1 MKWARKATAIL
12 VGLGLL
18 ALLLVAPAAAQ
29 GTASPVR
36 VEDDS
41 AAVTFGSDVTF
52 TLEATSEVEIVG
64 ASLLYGAT
72 RSDGR
77 TLVPQD
83 LSPGTDLS
91 LAHVLD
97 TRIFHLPVGVEVGY
111 SWLLRDAAGNEY
123 ETPVQSFVYEDLRFD
138 WQQVQV
144 GDVTIYWYDG
154 NQRWGNELGDLT
166 ARALERLQKDIG
178 AKLNEPVSIFI
189 YADTDDMRAALQS
202 NSVEWVGGQAVPS
215 LGLIIGAV
223 EAGDTAEA
231 ARIIPHELSHQLLH
245 QATDNPYGGVPLWF
259 DEGLAVHNQET
270 PDYIFP
276 VMLEEAALND
286 QLIPLE
292 ALSASFPADPDRAL
306 LSYAQSHS
314 VVEYILADYGA
325 ERLAAL
331 ADAFALAMP
340 TNAAL
345 EATLGV
351 TVDELDAAW
360 RATLPAA
367 ERSRPLEGSPSVA
380 PADRF
385 SEPAVL
391 PQSSAAPRNR
401 GHGGGHG
408 GGVLAQGAI
417 ADAAPRMLPAS
428 PPNVAGFAYPV
439 RPLALLVGAAI
450 SGMVIVSVVTVVV
463 VVRLA
468 RYWHQR

>member
-1 MKWARKATAIL
+1 MKWAHTATAIL
-12 VGLGLL
+12 MGLGLV
-18 ALLLVAPAAAQ
+18 ALLLVSPVAAQ
-29 GTASPVR
+29 GTASPVQ
-36 VEDDS
+36 VDDDS

-52 TLEATSEVEIVG
+52 TLEASSEVEIVA

-77 TLVPQD
+77 TVVPQD
-83 LSPGTDLS
+83 ITPSTDLS
-91 LAHVLD
+91 LEHVLD

-111 SWLLRDAAGNEY
+111 SWLLRDAAGEEY
-123 ETPVQSFVYEDLRFD
+123 ETPVQSFVYEDTRFD

-144 GDVTIYWYDG
+144 DDVTVYWYDG
-154 NQRWGNELGDLT
+154 NRAWGNELGDIT

-178 AKLNEPVSIFI
+178 AKLDEPVSIFI

-231 ARIIPHELSHQLLH
+231 ARIIPHELSHQMLH

-314 VVEYILADYGA
+314 VVEYILAEYGE

-340 TNAAL
+340 TNTAL

-360 RATLPAA
+360 RATQPAP

-391 PQSSAAPRNR
+391 PQGSVPDGS
-401 GHGGGHG
+401 GGA
-408 GGVLAQGAI
+408 LPAQGAVV
-417 ADAAPRMLPAS
+417 DAAPRMLPAS

-439 RPLALLVGAAI
+439 RPVALLVGAAI
-450 SGMVIVSVVTVVV
+450 SGIAIVSAVTVVV